1 MPPKIDIAALHRAAE
16 SGNLD
21 AQLCLGSAYFQG
33 LDVPRDD
40 AQAAAWYRKAAEQG
54 SAEAQ
59 YNLGLI
65 YENGAGLPQ
74 DNRQAASWHRKAA
87 EQGYRGSQECLGELY
102 ADGRGVSLDESQA
115 VAWYRKAAEQGSAH
129 AQFQLGARY
138 EVGRSVVPQDLVYAH
153 FYYSLAA
160 SRATRITKA
169 LNERARDRVTAKMTQ
184 QQIAE
189 AQKLAREWVAA
200 FEQRQKKQ

>member
-40 AQAAAWYRKAAEQG
+40 AQAAAW
-54 SAEAQ
+54 S
-59 YNLGLI
+59 
-65 YENGAGLPQ
+65 
-74 DNRQAASWHRKAA
+74 
-87 EQGYRGSQECLGELY
+87 
-102 ADGRGVSLDESQA
+102 
-115 VAWYRKAAEQGSAH
+115 RKAAEQGSAH